1 MTTADKPLAAIWNG
15 AGSFDLIDQSV
26 PEPGPGDVV
35 LEVGS
40 AGICGSDLFFLGVRN
55 ELDPVP
61 VGHEV
66 AGSVIATGADVR
78 GLGEGDRVAVEMV
91 GLSRACMSCWFCR
104 RGEYVK
110 CTDKQ
115 ERRGGGF
122 ASYMCVPAHA
132 CFKLPDGLTWEQAA
146 LVEPLAVS
154 VHAVRLSE
162 ARSYET
168 AVVLGA
174 GSIGLTCVAA
184 LSAMGVRDIL
194 VTARHSHQADMARR
208 LGASR
213 VVQAEPEEG
222 WLAASEGATGRGADT
237 AVPEGGSPLLD
248 LVHER
253 TEGRGADVV
262 FECVGGTSG
271 ASLAQAIFT
280 TRKSGRIV
288 SVGGQKNPI
297 PFSTVGMLQRE
308 LRLIMS
314 HCYAVID
321 GRHDYEVSIE
331 ILESGTPPVVDLV
344 THRYGLSEI
353 NEAFALAG
361 DKTTGSLK
369 VQLISA
375 AG

>member
-1 MTTADKPLAAIWNG
+1 MTNADKSLAALWTDS
-15 AGSFDLIDQSV
+15 GSFDLIDQSV

-35 LEVGS
+35 LQVGS

-66 AGSVIATGADVR
+66 AGTVISAGQAVR
-78 GLGEGDRVAVEMV
+78 GMVKGDRVAVEMV

-104 RGEYVK
+104 QGQYVK
-110 CTDKQ
+110 CENRQ

-132 CFKLPDGLTWEQAA
+132 CFKLPPSMTWEQGA

-154 VHAVRLSE
+154 VHAVRLAE
-162 ARSYET
+162 VHSYET

-174 GSIGLTCVAA
+174 GTIGLTCVAA

-194 VTARHSHQADMARR
+194 VTARHPHQAEMAKR
-208 LGASR
+208 LGASE
-213 VVQAEPEEG
+213 VVEAEDEDG
-222 WLAASEGATGRGADT
+222 WLRAADAATGRGADI
-237 AVPEGGSPLLD
+237 AVPEGGSALLD
-248 LVHER
+248 KVHGR

-271 ASLAQAIFT
+271 GSLAQAIYT
-280 TRKSGRIV
+280 TRKTGRIV
-288 SVGGQKNPI
+288 SVGGPKNPI

-314 HCYAVID
+314 HCYAVLD
-321 GRHDYEVSIE
+321 GKHDYEVAIK
-331 ILESGTPPVVDLV
+331 ILESGVPPLGDLV

-353 NEAFALAG
+353 NEAFALAK
-361 DKTTGSLK
+361 DKSSGSLK
-369 VQLISA
+369 VQLIGA
-375 AG
+375 